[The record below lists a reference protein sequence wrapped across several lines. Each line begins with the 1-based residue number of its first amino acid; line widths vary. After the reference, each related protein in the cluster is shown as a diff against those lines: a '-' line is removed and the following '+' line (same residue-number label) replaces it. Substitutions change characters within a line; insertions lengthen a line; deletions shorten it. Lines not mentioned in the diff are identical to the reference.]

1 MSWLAACIGMEAM
14 SGAASQ
20 HEVGRGTAWAI
31 AACVQGNNTNAQTN
45 AQMRG
50 NVRKDGMD
58 SGRGKGV
65 NKRRKPGG
73 SILAKRSGL
82 SIGG

>member
-20 HEVGRGTAWAI
+20 HEVGRGAAWPI
-31 AACVQGNNTNAQTN
+31 AACVQGNNANAQTN

-50 NVRKDGMD
+50 NVRKEGMD
-58 SGRGKGV
+58 SGRGKAAKTRWEYLNQAFGLV
-65 NKRRKPGG
+65 NRG
-73 SILAKRSGL
+73 
-82 SIGG
+82 